1 MAKEVYCPLTAYY
14 KLSENWWSPTAVV
27 DSNPKHTIYP
37 FMVKFCTILS
47 LYSEQDENKEKRPR
61 LV

>member
-14 KLSENWWSPTAVV
+14 KLSENWWSPAAVV
-27 DSNPKHTIYP
+27 DSNPKYTIYP